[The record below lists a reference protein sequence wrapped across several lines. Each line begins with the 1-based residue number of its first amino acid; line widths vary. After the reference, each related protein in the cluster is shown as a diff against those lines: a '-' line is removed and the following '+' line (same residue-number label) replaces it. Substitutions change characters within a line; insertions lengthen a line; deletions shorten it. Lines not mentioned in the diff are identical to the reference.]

1 MINFYWLG
9 NKNNLLNRLTSSEDL
24 TVAQVTEARKTRE
37 KHQQVL
43 EIDPRLD
50 QFSVTRVA
58 GQGKT
63 GAGLRKSEVVESYD
77 K

>member
-9 NKNNLLNRLTSSEDL
+9 NKNNLLNRLTSSGDL

-50 QFSVTRVA
+50 QFSVTQVA
-58 GQGKT
+58 GQGNIYER
-63 GAGLRKSEVVESYD
+63 ALGLERARL
-77 K
+77 

>member
-9 NKNNLLNRLTSSEDL
+9 NKNNLLNRLTSSGDL

-50 QFSVTRVA
+50 HFSVTRVA
-58 GQGKT
+58 GQGNIYEL
-63 GAGLRKSEVVESYD
+63 ALGLERARL
-77 K
+77 